1 MILSTNLDQG
11 AARKKAREE
20 EELDI
25 AKYHLQE
32 LIRRQKLE
40 RDKITDIQRCYRGH
54 LHRKIAKRWALK
66 KQETDA
72 THALFTGAAVC
83 AQRHWRGYMGREL
96 TRRTRDNMANFI
108 ALQRLQET
116 ADDEEAFWDTHP
128 YQRFMA
134 RFNDWRNQGKRDNKT
149 YEVVKEKE
157 NHKME
162 IIDRGKDF
170 LEKLEREEEAKALE
184 EDEAAARMRDEAN
197 ELNDRLGEDS
207 GASLDMSGPSLDV
220 KDVES
225 STSLS
230 AFTTT
235 RKNDNED

>member
-1 MILSTNLDQG
+1 
-11 AARKKAREE
+11 
-20 EELDI
+20 
-25 AKYHLQE
+25 
-32 LIRRQKLE
+32 
-40 RDKITDIQRCYRGH
+40 
-54 LHRKIAKRWALK
+54 
-66 KQETDA
+66 
-72 THALFTGAAVC
+72 
-83 AQRHWRGYMGREL
+83 
-96 TRRTRDNMANFI
+96 
-108 ALQRLQET
+108 
-116 ADDEEAFWDTHP
+116 
-128 YQRFMA
+128 
-134 RFNDWRNQGKRDNKT
+134 
-149 YEVVKEKE
+149 
-157 NHKME
+157 ME